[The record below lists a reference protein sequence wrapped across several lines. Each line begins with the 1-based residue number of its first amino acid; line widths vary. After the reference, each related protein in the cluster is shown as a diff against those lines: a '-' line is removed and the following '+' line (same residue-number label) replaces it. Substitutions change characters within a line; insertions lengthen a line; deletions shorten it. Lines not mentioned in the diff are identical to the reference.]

1 MDPVKERNFHKSKDS
16 SLKLTLILKRIRILH
31 YLLLFITNF
40 GIALTQLIL
49 REQSYKSK
57 RLLIICL
64 HRLGD
69 TVFCIPAIKGIYD
82 CYKDYEIFILCYPES
97 KNILEIKFK
106 SENIVT
112 IEKKDFFLQRRI
124 ANKNCR
130 KTFNDLKPEIIFD
143 LTSDPSSASLIIN
156 SKAKEV
162 IGANLQY
169 FQKLYT
175 SFVAVRTK
183 PHYMDIYL
191 DVLRSVKPD
200 YDKYS
205 YQFVSNYNPKDK
217 IVLHPFAIRKAKEW
231 NLKKYIKL
239 AERLRNNYK
248 VCLIAPPN
256 FIEEEVL
263 YEIKQLKIDVKVTK
277 SLGELIS
284 IIKEASLFISND
296 SGPTYIASLMGKPTF
311 IIYGPT
317 NPNFSL
323 PFGVNHKYYKKELSC
338 SAKEEKICFT
348 LGGINCPSY
357 ECMNLI
363 TVDEIE
369 NSINSF
375 IKLLGIE
382 EKNNNQVI
390 VN

>member
-1 MDPVKERNFHKSKDS
+1 LDPVKERNFHKSKDS
-16 SLKLTLILKRIRILH
+16 TLKLTLILKRIRILH
-31 YLLLFITNF
+31 YILLIITNF
-40 GIALTQLIL
+40 GITLIQLIL
-49 REQSYKSK
+49 RKQSNYSK
-57 RLLIICL
+57 QLLIICL

-69 TVFCIPAIKGIYD
+69 TVFCIPAIKGIYN
-82 CYKDYEIFILCYPES
+82 CYKDYDIFILCYPES
-97 KNILEIKFK
+97 KNILEIKFE
-106 SENIVT
+106 SENILTV
-112 IEKKDFFLQRRI
+112 EKNDFFLQRRI
-124 ANKNCR
+124 AKKNCR
-130 KTFNDLKPEIIFD
+130 KIVNDLKPEIIFD
-143 LTSDPSSASLIIN
+143 LTGDPSSASLIIT

-162 IGANLQY
+162 IGTNLQY

-175 SFVAVRTK
+175 SFVTVRTK

-191 DVLRSVKPD
+191 DVLRSIKPD
-200 YDKYS
+200 YNKYS
-205 YQFVSNYNPKDK
+205 YQFESNYNPKDN
-217 IVLHPFAIRKAKEW
+217 IVIHPFAIRKAKEW
-231 NLKKYIKL
+231 NLKKYINL
-239 AERLRNNYK
+239 AERLRINYN

-263 YEIKQLKIDVKVTK
+263 NEITHLKIDVKVTK
-277 SLGELIS
+277 SIGELIS

-296 SGPTYIASLMGKPTF
+296 SGPTYIASLLGKPTF

-317 NPNFSL
+317 NPKFSL

-348 LGGINCPSY
+348 LGGINCSSY

-369 NSINSF
+369 DSINSF
-375 IKLLGIE
+375 IKLLGID

>member
-1 MDPVKERNFHKSKDS
+1 LDPVKERNFHKSKDS
-16 SLKLTLILKRIRILH
+16 SLKLTLILKRIRILD
-31 YLLLFITNF
+31 YLLRIITNF
-40 GIALTQLIL
+40 SITLVQLIL
-49 REQSYKSK
+49 RKQSNDSK
-57 RLLIICL
+57 QLLIICL

-82 CYKDYEIFILCYPES
+82 CYKEYEICILCYPES
-97 KNILEIKFK
+97 KSILEIKFK
-106 SENIVT
+106 NENIITVDRN
-112 IEKKDFFLQRRI
+112 DFYFQRRI
-124 ANKNCR
+124 AKKSCR
-130 KTFNDLKPEIIFD
+130 KTVNDLKPEIIFD
-143 LTSDPSSASLIIN
+143 LTGDPSSASLIIN

-162 IGANLQY
+162 IGTNLQY

-175 SFVAVRTK
+175 SFVTVRTK

-191 DVLRSVKPD
+191 DVLRAVKPD

-205 YQFVSNYNPKDK
+205 YQFESNYNPKDK
-217 IVLHPFAIRKAKEW
+217 IVIHPFAIREAKEW
-231 NLKKYIKL
+231 NLEKYIKL
-239 AERLRNNYK
+239 AERLRNNYN

-263 YEIKQLKIDVKVTK
+263 YEVKQLRINVKVTK

-284 IIKEASLFISND
+284 IIEKASLFIAND

-317 NPNFSL
+317 NPKFSL
-323 PFGVNHKYYKKELSC
+323 PFGVNHKYYRKELSC
-338 SAKEEKICFT
+338 SAKDEKICFT

-369 NSINSF
+369 DSVNNF
-375 IKLLGIE
+375 IKYLGIE
-382 EKNNNQVI
+382 KKYYNQEMS
-390 VN
+390 N